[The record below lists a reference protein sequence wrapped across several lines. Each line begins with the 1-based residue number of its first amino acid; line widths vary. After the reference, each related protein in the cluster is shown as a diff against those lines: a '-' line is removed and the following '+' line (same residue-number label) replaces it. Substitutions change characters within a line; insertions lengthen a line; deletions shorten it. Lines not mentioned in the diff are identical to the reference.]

1 MFDIDG
7 GNVATAVY
15 NGKRYVKLYQT
26 MTDGVGYR
34 WDDKLY
40 LKPLPTEQLS
50 LNPNLEQNPGWD

>member
-1 MFDIDG
+1 
-7 GNVATAVY
+7 
-15 NGKRYVKLYQT
+15 